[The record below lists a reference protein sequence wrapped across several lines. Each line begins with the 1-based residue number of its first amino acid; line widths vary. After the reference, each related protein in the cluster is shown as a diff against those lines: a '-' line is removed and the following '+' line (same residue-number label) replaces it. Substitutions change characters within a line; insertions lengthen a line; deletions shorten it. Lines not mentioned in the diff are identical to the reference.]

1 MNAFHHLH
9 LGQASPVTDLR
20 RFEIAVFFTYDISNK
35 NTTVVCVNSHSRAD
49 LKGPRRTFRMR
60 VKAALKE
67 GGTEMIDRNPLWIN
81 LVYIGQVVRWWQ
93 TTLEFFSDELNNHV
107 CLP

>member
-1 MNAFHHLH
+1 MNAFNHLH
-9 LGQASPVTDLR
+9 LGQVQPVTDLR

-35 NTTVVCVNSHSRAD
+35 KTTVVCVNSHSRSD
-49 LKGPRRTFRMR
+49 LKGPRRIFRMR

-67 GGTEMIDRNPLWIN
+67 GGNAMIDRNPLWIN

-93 TTLEFFSDELNNHV
+93 TTLEFFSDELICHV